1 MPRFG
6 RSSVPA
12 EAGGGG
18 VADRDKQ
25 AKMIKVH

>member
-12 EAGGGG
+12 EAGGG